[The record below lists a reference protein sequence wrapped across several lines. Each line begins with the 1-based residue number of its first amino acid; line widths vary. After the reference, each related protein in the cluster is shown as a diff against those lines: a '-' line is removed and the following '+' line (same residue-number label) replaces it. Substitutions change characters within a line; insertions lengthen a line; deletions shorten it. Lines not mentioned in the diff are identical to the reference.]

1 MLQQTKIFEFIL
13 NRQQNGESTA
23 LRHIHRRFDL
33 DYSDVEIIISDLLKT
48 SLIYKFYDDDYEEY
62 RFSPNLDM
70 TKEPS

>member
-33 DYSDVEIIISDLLKT
+33 DYPDVEIIISDLLKT